1 MCYNKIKK
9 GEFMGYIYK
18 IENLINHKKYIGL
31 TTKADPKER
40 FREHIKLANENAKY
54 LIHKAL
60 FKYGVENF
68 SFEILEE
75 VSNENL
81 EEREIYWIS
90 YHNSYYKNNH
100 SGYNMTPGGKA
111 PKKEKYCKVTDDII
125 LETYYISD
133 KNGRETARILDI
145 SEDTVYRRLK
155 EYNITTRDRHTI
167 AAEINKSHYK
177 PIWQINP
184 ETLEIV
190 KEWPNISIARKEFG
204 LSEGAI
210 EARRTKSS
218 KNYFWCYANQESYE
232 KLLQKIKNYKI
243 KCPSNCEIQQIDP
256 KTNNIINTF
265 SSIKEATLFL
275 GKTRTTTIGEA
286 VRGRSKTAYGF
297 VWKRVPK
304 NN

>member
-1 MCYNKIKK
+1 
-9 GEFMGYIYK
+9 MGYIYK

-31 TTKADPKER
+31 TTKKNPKER
-40 FREHIKLANENAKY
+40 FKEHIRKANRKAKS

-60 FKYGVENF
+60 FEYGTDNF
-68 SFEILEE
+68 SFSIVEE
-75 VSNENL
+75 VPNEKL
-81 EEREIYWIS
+81 EEREIYWIN
-90 YHNSYYKNNH
+90 YYNSYYKYH
-100 SGYNMTPGGKA
+100 CGYNMTPGGKD
-111 PKKEKYCKVTDDII
+111 PKKEKYCKASDEII
-125 LETYYISD
+125 LKTYYEMNENAS
-133 KNGRETARILDI
+133 ETARTLEI

-155 EYNITTRDRHTI
+155 EYNIITRDRHTI
-167 AAEINKSHYK
+167 AVENNKEHYK

-218 KNYFWCYANQESYE
+218 KNYFWCYANQESYK

-297 VWKRVPK
+297 IWKRVPK